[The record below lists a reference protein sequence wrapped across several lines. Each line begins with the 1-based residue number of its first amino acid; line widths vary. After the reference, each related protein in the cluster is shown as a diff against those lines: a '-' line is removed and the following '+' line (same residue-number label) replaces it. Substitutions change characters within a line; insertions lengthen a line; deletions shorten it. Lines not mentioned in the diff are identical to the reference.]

1 MAAAACDG
9 CGQDLHAPLD
19 LARLGDERAALKRQ
33 VALALFVSVA
43 MLALNVAFLG
53 GAGYVIH
60 TAPLVWLV
68 WSWIRLRAL
77 GQRLARAASRQ
88 RVV

>member
-1 MAAAACDG
+1 MN
-9 CGQDLHAPLD
+9 

-33 VALALFVSVA
+33 IVLALFVSVA
-43 MLALNVAFLG
+43 MLALNIAFFG

-68 WSWIRLRAL
+68 WSWIRFRAL
-77 GQRLARAASRQ
+77 GRRLARASTQ
-88 RVV
+88 RAV